1 MTGFSARLQGSRIPR
16 VVAGLSA
23 GVALAAFV
31 LSRISFLS
39 TMPRPLADL
48 YLQVSDAALALS
60 PDGNTLAYIAYHG
73 DDSWVELRRL
83 DDGSIRRI
91 AGTRGA
97 RTPRFSADGR
107 YLALIASGRW
117 KRISIESAEMEMEAV
132 EAPVDVEDAC
142 FRSDGS
148 VLTSSTAGL
157 FLTSPAGQ
165 AAELLRARVHSLAAI
180 GGSDWI
186 ALEVRDEDGARL
198 EAFSLAS
205 GARRTLVARAS
216 MPRFLPPDHLLYLKD
231 SAIWRSRFDPASGEL
246 DGGPAVLVP
255 DVDWFD
261 VSANGTLAFRSTG
274 GPRPAV
280 RIVLH
285 WDEELN
291 RLGARSQRIRG
302 DGAGAKPR

>member
-1 MTGFSARLQGSRIPR
+1 MTGLPARPRDTRIPGLIGGLA
-16 VVAGLSA
+16 AGL
-23 GVALAAFV
+23 ALVAFV

-48 YLQVSDAALALS
+48 YLQVRGAALALA
-60 PDGNTLAYIAYHG
+60 PDGNTLAYVADHG
-73 DDSWVELRRL
+73 DDSWVELRRV
-83 DDGSIRRI
+83 DGGSIRRI

-97 RTPRFSADGR
+97 KTPRFSADGR
-107 YLALIASGRW
+107 YLAFIASGKWR
-117 KRISIESAEMEMEAV
+117 RVSIDSAEMEMEPI
-132 EAPVDVEDAC
+132 EAPIDIEDAC
-142 FRSDGS
+142 FRGDGS

-165 AAELLRARVHSLAAI
+165 TTELVRARVHSLATI
-180 GGSDWI
+180 GGSDFI

-198 EAFSLAS
+198 EALSLAS
-205 GARRTLVARAS
+205 GARQKLVARAS
-216 MPRFLPPDHLLYLKD
+216 MPGFHPPDHLLYLKD
-231 SAIWRSRFDPASGEL
+231 SAIWRSRFDAASGEL
-246 DGGPAVLVP
+246 AFGPAVLVP

-261 VSANGTLAFRSTG
+261 VSANGTLAFRSIG

-302 DGAGAKPR
+302 GGAGAIPR